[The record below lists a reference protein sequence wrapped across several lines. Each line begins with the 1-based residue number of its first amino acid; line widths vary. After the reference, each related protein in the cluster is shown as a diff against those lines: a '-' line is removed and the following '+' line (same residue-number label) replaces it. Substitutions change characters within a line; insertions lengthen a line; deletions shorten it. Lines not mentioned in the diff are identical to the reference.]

1 MFNNPGRKL
10 KIVAIIAFFLVIL
23 AGLGL
28 GVAVILIRNDFYGIF
43 IGVGFIIFSI
53 VLAWLGALLIY
64 SFGQLVQS
72 TQNSEKTL
80 KQIDNRLKVIEN
92 KSIKG
97 EEKITENEEKIT
109 EKE

>member
-43 IGVGFIIFSI
+43 IGVAFIIFSI

>member
-1 MFNNPGRKL
+1 MFNNPGKRL

-23 AGLGL
+23 AGLGA
-28 GVAVILIRNDFYGIF
+28 GIASILIRNNIYGIF
-43 IGVGFIIFSI
+43 IGVAFIIFSI

-80 KQIDNRLKVIEN
+80 KQIENRLKVIES
-92 KSIKG
+92 KSSDS
-97 EEKITENEEKIT
+97 
-109 EKE
+109 EKEA